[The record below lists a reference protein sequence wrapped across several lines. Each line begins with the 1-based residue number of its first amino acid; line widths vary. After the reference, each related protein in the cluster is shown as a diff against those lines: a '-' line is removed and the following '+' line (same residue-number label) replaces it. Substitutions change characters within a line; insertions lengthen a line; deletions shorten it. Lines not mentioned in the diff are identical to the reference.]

1 MRIVMIHALVESIPP
16 VRLAFQDVF
25 PEVEVINLL
34 DEGLFIDFDDR
45 LTPKLRRRMSE
56 LICYSEEHGADAIGL
71 ACSVYA
77 PVVESARELV
87 DVPVLSSYDP
97 VMAEAVTKG
106 PRVGII
112 ASVPATLRDA
122 EYYLLKAALEKGVS
136 IEPKLCL
143 AEDLI
148 PVLRKEG
155 EAGFSRRLA
164 EEVTRLEPEVDTVLL
179 SQFSMAT
186 ALSHVSAIAGV
197 PVLSAPHCSALS
209 FKMLLSPGT
218 VG

>member
-1 MRIVMIHALVESIPP
+1 MRIVMIHALAESIPP

-25 PEVEVINLL
+25 PEAEVINLL
-34 DEGLFIDFDDR
+34 DEGLFIDFEDK

-87 DVPVLSSYDP
+87 DVPVFSSYGP
-97 VMAEAVTKG
+97 VMAEAVERG

-112 ASVPATLRDA
+112 ASVPATLRDS
-122 EYYLLKAALEKGVS
+122 EYYLLKAAQEKGVS

-155 EAGFSRRLA
+155 ESGFFRRIA
-164 EEVTRLEPEVDTVLL
+164 DEITKLEPD
-179 SQFSMAT
+179 
-186 ALSHVSAIAGV
+186 V
-197 PVLSAPHCSALS
+197 P
-209 FKMLLSPGT
+209 G
-218 VG
+218 

>member
-1 MRIVMIHALVESIPP
+1 MIHALAESIPP
-16 VRLAFQDVF
+16 VRAAFQDVF
-25 PEVEVINLL
+25 PEAEVMNLL
-34 DEGLFIDFDDR
+34 DEGLFIDFEDK

-87 DVPVLSSYDP
+87 DVPVFSSYGP
-97 VMAEAVTKG
+97 VMAEAVEKG

-112 ASVPATLRDA
+112 ASVPATLRDS
-122 EYYLLKAALEKGVS
+122 EYYLLKAAEEKGLS

-143 AEDLI
+143 AEDLK

-155 EAGFSRRLA
+155 ESRFSRRIA
-164 EEVTRLEPEVDTVLL
+164 EEVTKLEPDVDSVLL
-179 SQFSMAT
+179 SQFSMAS
-186 ALSHVSAIAGV
+186 ALSHVNGIAKV
-197 PVLSAPHCSALS
+197 PVLSAPHSSARA
-209 FKMLLSPGT
+209 FKKLLSLAA
-218 VG
+218 